1 MSGKVDGIL
10 IGEGFVA
17 SHYIERLAARVPVV
31 VIAGTP
37 GERAADVVAADNFS
51 GSAAVITHLIADHGK
66 RRLFHVDG
74 PPDSPDAVQRR
85 LALEYVLR
93 GHPHCQL
100 VGSTQGIFS
109 VRSGEQAGEEL
120 LARHR
125 GDLPEAVVCA
135 NDQMA
140 IGVLRAFAAAGVRV
154 PEEVAVVGFDDIYP
168 EQPVRSPA
176 HHRPPADADAGR
188 AGLRPR
194 PGAHRRPKP
203 VPHRGTAADR
213 ARAAV
218 ELRLP
223 ARHDDPPARRDAE
236 APQNTFG
243 RRQDGYPRDPSGRS
257 QGLPVGPASSEGL
270 GAAMSFIIRRLVFYL
285 VTAWVA
291 LTINFFIPRL
301 MPGNAV
307 QSVMA
312 KFPNLQPSAYKA
324 LEALL
329 GVGHPGSLW
338 HQYVSY
344 LDDIFHLNFGTDV
357 SQYPA
362 QVSTL
367 LGETIPWTITLV
379 GTATVI
385 AFLVGTALGIVAG
398 WRHGGTLDRVL
409 PGLMFLQAIP
419 YFFFALI
426 LLELL
431 AIKFHVFPT
440 GQGYSNGLIPGWHW
454 DFISSAF
461 YHSLLPALTIVLT
474 SIAGWMLQM
483 RNVMITTSGEDYV
496 IAAQAKG
503 LPSRRVIYTYAARN
517 ALLPQLQG
525 FGLAIGFVVSGALVM
540 EIVFSYPGIGLLLL
554 NAVTSNDFPL
564 MQAIFLVITFTVLL
578 ANMIVDIIIVFA
590 DPRARRE
597 ATR

>member
-1 MSGKVDGIL
+1 MPFIL
-10 IGEGFVA
+10 
-17 SHYIERLAARVPVV
+17 
-31 VIAGTP
+31 
-37 GERAADVVAADNFS
+37 
-51 GSAAVITHLIADHGK
+51 
-66 RRLFHVDG
+66 
-74 PPDSPDAVQRR
+74 
-85 LALEYVLR
+85 
-93 GHPHCQL
+93 
-100 VGSTQGIFS
+100 
-109 VRSGEQAGEEL
+109 
-120 LARHR
+120 
-125 GDLPEAVVCA
+125 
-135 NDQMA
+135 
-140 IGVLRAFAAAGVRV
+140 
-154 PEEVAVVGFDDIYP
+154 
-168 EQPVRSPA
+168 
-176 HHRPPADADAGR
+176 
-188 AGLRPR
+188 
-194 PGAHRRPKP
+194 
-203 VPHRGTAADR
+203 
-213 ARAAV
+213 
-218 ELRLP
+218 
-223 ARHDDPPARRDAE
+223 
-236 APQNTFG
+236 
-243 RRQDGYPRDPSGRS
+243 
-257 QGLPVGPASSEGL
+257 
-270 GAAMSFIIRRLVFYL
+270 RRLVFYL

-291 LTINFFIPRL
+291 LTINFFIPRA

-307 QSVMA
+307 QSIMA
-312 KFPNLQPSAYKA
+312 KFTNLQPSAYRA

-338 HQYVSY
+338 SQYWSY
-344 LDDIFHLNFGTDV
+344 LDDIFHFNFGTDV

-367 LGETIPWTITLV
+367 LAETIPWTITLV

-385 AFLVGTALGIVAG
+385 AFLIGTGLGIVAG
-398 WRHGGTLDRVL
+398 WRHGGSLDRVL

-426 LLELL
+426 LVELL
-431 AIKFHVFPT
+431 AIKVHVFPI
-440 GQGYSNGLIPGWHW
+440 GQGYSQGLIPGWHW
-454 DFISSAF
+454 DFISSAL

-525 FGLAIGFVVSGALVM
+525 FGLAVGFVVSGALVM

-554 NAVTSNDFPL
+554 NAVSSNDYPL